1 VSLATISA
9 ADVTRQLSSFHTV
22 IDARSPA
29 EFTEDHLPGA
39 VNWPVL
45 DNDER
50 RTVGTEHKQ
59 VSAFDA
65 RKIGAAMIAQ
75 RIGDLL
81 QAHVQDKPRDWQPLV
96 YCWRG
101 GKRSGTLAW
110 FLDQIG
116 FRTTLVQGGYKA
128 FREQVREQLASLP
141 LSFDYVVIAG
151 RTGSGKTRL
160 LQALADAGAQVL
172 DLEGLARHR
181 GSVLGGLPHEPQPT
195 QKAFETQLWSALSA
209 FDPSR
214 PVYVESESRKIG
226 QLQVPSA
233 LLDRMRSDGRVVM
246 VTMPDASRIELL
258 VEEYGFFAE
267 QVERFCGHLET
278 LVDLRGRE
286 TVKHWQ
292 TLARDGR
299 WAEVFGALMRAHY
312 DPLYLKSMQRN
323 YAGVAGA
330 SQVLLR
336 DASPAALGEAAAAV
350 LALEAVARAPDS
362 ALAAGPSFDTLCVPC
377 SEPVEGSG

>member
-1 VSLATISA
+1 MSLAMLPA
-9 ADVTRQLSSFHTV
+9 AEVMQRLASFDAI

-29 EFTEDHLPGA
+29 EFAEDHLPGA

-50 RTVGTEHKQ
+50 REVGTEYVQ

-65 RKIGAAMIAQ
+65 KKIGAAMVA
-75 RIGDLL
+75 RRTGELL

-128 FREQVREQLASLP
+128 FREQVREQLATLP
-141 LSFDYVVIAG
+141 LGFDYVVIAG

-160 LQALADAGAQVL
+160 LQALAEAGAQVL
-172 DLEGLARHR
+172 DLEALAKHR
-181 GSVLGGLPHEPQPT
+181 GSVLGGLPFEPQPT
-195 QKAFETQLWSALSA
+195 QKAFETQVWTALSA
-209 FDPSR
+209 FDASR

-226 QLQVPSA
+226 QLQVPTA
-233 LLDRMRSDGRVVM
+233 LLDRMRSVGRVVM
-246 VTMPDASRIELL
+246 VTMPDEARVQLL
-258 VEEYGFFAE
+258 LEEYGFFAD
-267 QVERFCGHLET
+267 QLERFCGHLDT

-286 TVKHWQ
+286 AVKHWQ
-292 TLARDGR
+292 ALARDSR
-299 WAEVFGALMRAHY
+299 WADVFGELMRLHY
-312 DPLYLKSMQRN
+312 DPLYLKSIERN
-323 YAGVAGA
+323 YAGAA
-330 SQVLLR
+330 APKAVLLR
-336 DASPAALGEAAAAV
+336 DGGDAALREAAAAL
-350 LALEAVARAPDS
+350 LASHGLS
-362 ALAAGPSFDTLCVPC
+362 AIASPG
-377 SEPVEGSG
+377 

>member
-1 VSLATISA
+1 MSLTSLAA
-9 ADVTRQLSSFHTV
+9 ADALARLASFHTV

-29 EFTEDHLPGA
+29 EYAEDHLPGA

-50 RTVGTEHKQ
+50 REVGTEYVQ
-59 VSAFDA
+59 GSAFDA
-65 RKIGAAMIAQ
+65 RKRGAAMVAH
-75 RIGDLL
+75 RIGELL
-81 QAHVQDKPRDWQPLV
+81 DAHMHDKPRDWQPLV

-116 FRTTLVQGGYKA
+116 LRVTVLEGGYKA
-128 FREQVREQLASLP
+128 FREQVREQLDSLP
-141 LSFDYVVIAG
+141 LQFGYVVIAG

-160 LQALADAGAQVL
+160 LQALAEAGAQVL

-195 QKAFETQLWSALSA
+195 QKAFDTRLWSALSA
-209 FDPSR
+209 LDPSR

-226 QLQVPSA
+226 RLQVPSA
-233 LLDRMRSDGRVVM
+233 LLERMRAHGRVVM
-246 VTMPDASRIELL
+246 VTMPDAARVQLL
-258 VEEYGFFAE
+258 VEEYGFFAD
-267 QVERFCGHLET
+267 QLERFCGHLET
-278 LVDLRGRE
+278 LTDLRGRD
-286 TVKHWQ
+286 TVQQWQ
-292 TLARDGR
+292 ALAREGR
-299 WAEVFGALMRAHY
+299 WAEVFAALMRSHY

-330 SQVLLR
+330 SEVLLR
-336 DASPAALGEAAAAV
+336 DGSQAALGEAAAAL
-350 LALEAVARAPDS
+350 LAVEAVAQTADS
-362 ALAAGPSFDTLCVPC
+362 ALASRP
-377 SEPVEGSG
+377 

>member
-1 VSLATISA
+1 MSLVLLPAVEAIQ
-9 ADVTRQLSSFHTV
+9 RLGSFDTV

-29 EFTEDHLPGA
+29 EFAEDHLPGA

-50 RTVGTEHKQ
+50 REVGTEYVQ
-59 VSAFDA
+59 GSAFDA
-65 RKIGAAMIAQ
+65 RKRGAAMVAH
-75 RIGDLL
+75 RIGELL
-81 QAHVQDKPRDWQPLV
+81 DAHVRDKPRNWQPLV

-116 FRTTLVQGGYKA
+116 FRTSVLEGGYKA
-128 FREQVREQLASLP
+128 FREQVREQLATLP
-141 LSFDYVVIAG
+141 LQFSYGVIAG

-160 LQALADAGAQVL
+160 LQALAEAGAQVL

-195 QKAFETQLWSALSA
+195 QKAFDTQLWSALSA
-209 FDPSR
+209 LDPSR

-226 QLQVPSA
+226 RLQVPTA
-233 LLDRMRSDGRVVM
+233 LLERMRAHGRVVM
-246 VTMPDASRIELL
+246 VTMPDAARVQLL
-258 VEEYGFFAE
+258 VEEYGFFAD
-267 QVERFCGHLET
+267 QLERFCGHLET
-278 LVDLRGRE
+278 LTDLRGHA
-286 TVKHWQ
+286 TVQQWQ
-292 TLARDGR
+292 ALARAGR
-299 WAEVFGALMRAHY
+299 WAEVFAALMHSHY

-336 DASPAALGEAAAAV
+336 DGSPAALGEAAAAL
-350 LALEAVARAPDS
+350 LAVEAVAQQPD
-362 ALAAGPSFDTLCVPC
+362 
-377 SEPVEGSG
+377 